1 MRALF
6 LLFGAIA
13 LASGAIVAT
22 TNVFRPAPAAD
33 RLSGVS
39 VRVASYSIDNLPGD
53 TDRLH
58 LQVVVTSLS
67 DLGECLGFTLDE
79 PFAGRRVDAL
89 TGTCIQPR
97 RRPQTVAL
105 VYSHLTAD
113 DQIFPSHT
121 LVWGIP
127 GGRCGIILEL
137 FGVCVVEQAGTA
149 DFDLPSKTVLPSWP
163 PFGSFKPL
171 FPEASFS
178 LSY

>member
-13 LASGAIVAT
+13 LAYGAIVAT
-22 TNVFRPAPAAD
+22 TNGFRPPPAAD
-33 RLSGVS
+33 RLAGVS
-39 VRVASYSIDNLPGD
+39 VRVASYSIDDLPGD

-58 LQVVVTSLS
+58 LQVVVTSRS

-79 PFAGRRVDAL
+79 PFAAKRVDAL
-89 TGTCIQPR
+89 TGSCVQPR

-105 VYSHLTAD
+105 VYPHLTAD
-113 DQIFPSHT
+113 DRAFPSHT

-127 GGRCGIILEL
+127 GGRCGIVFEL
-137 FGVCVVEQAGTA
+137 FGICVVEQAGTA

-171 FPEASFS
+171 FPEPSFGF
-178 LSY
+178 SY